1 MPHQRIRKRN
11 VNGTL
16 LSGGIFNIIS
26 DARVRHKFH
35 PWHFFFFSFLAVML
49 KIPRELPLGR
59 EQKAESR
66 KHAIVLEEAGI
77 KTTEWSAADISK
89 PLGA

>member
-11 VNGTL
+11 VKEAL

-35 PWHFFFFSFLAVML
+35 PWHFFAFLAVML
-49 KIPRELPLGR
+49 KIPRDLPLGR
-59 EQKAESR
+59 EQKAESC
-66 KHAIVLEEAGI
+66 KHAVVLEEAEI